1 MRGPT
6 MTEEQIWKYAMGC
19 SISTYGPKVGKPIAE
34 DLASEAY
41 DVFCRRTEGTAKR
54 NAVGYVKV
62 SIPLILRER
71 ILSKKKISN
80 KIESSMGEI
89 AETFQDDISFSGVY
103 AQRNREKA
111 REKLV
116 EICKML
122 SNKGPQGKLI
132 SSRIKLAMDN
142 EIFNFSELAR
152 RLGVSRQAINS
163 GLRYARKF
171 LPDEL

>member
-1 MRGPT
+1 
-6 MTEEQIWKYAMGC
+6 MTDEQIWKFAMGC
-19 SISTYGPKVGKPIAE
+19 SIRRYARELGKPTAE

-54 NAVGYVKV
+54 NAVGYVKI
-62 SIPLILRER
+62 SIPLILKER
-71 ILSKKKISN
+71 ILKRIRISN
-80 KIESSMGEI
+80 RIESSAEEI
-89 AETFQDDISFSGVY
+89 AETFQNDASYDSVQDCLE
-103 AQRNREKA
+103 AQRNRKKA
-111 REKLV
+111 KAKLV

-122 SNKGPQGKLI
+122 SNKGKQGKLI

-152 RLGVSRQAINS
+152 HVGVSKQAIDS

-171 LPDEL
+171 L